1 VSVERKA
8 DTGPGLVEVSLAP
21 EDSWRGSVF
30 ISLYRGPFHER
41 KEIRPDAEGRY
52 RLEARLPPGDETG
65 IYLRYG
71 PGQSGY
77 AGSSWITLPASGG
90 TSVSDVSLANG
101 FSGSVPAYVQ
111 PLGFLAFALV
121 AVLTLAGLGSLLQVI
136 RAARDGYSSDFSS

>member
-101 FSGSVPAYVQ
+101 FSGSFPR
-111 PLGFLAFALV
+111 
-121 AVLTLAGLGSLLQVI
+121 TSSRSDSWRLL
-136 RAARDGYSSDFSS
+136 SSPSSPWPVWGPCCR